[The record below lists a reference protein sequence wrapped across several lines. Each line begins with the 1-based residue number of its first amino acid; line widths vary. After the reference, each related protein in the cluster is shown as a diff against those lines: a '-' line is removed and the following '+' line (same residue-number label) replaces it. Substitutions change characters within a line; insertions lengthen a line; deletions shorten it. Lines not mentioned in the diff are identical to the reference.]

1 MNTFTFNS
9 LSDYVTAKTN
19 TTGDIYKALNAGGN
33 SPVSATV
40 VSYVTATGETYI
52 DVKNPIVDAPY
63 GEVGDTLLYKGGK
76 YYWLKTRVGYNPAG
90 YGGTFMYE
98 AALTAGGYTQVGILF
113 YKNGKRGLIMA
124 HDMYSQLQYKTS
136 TTADDGVAAFSTVHI
151 KRGNNLDYCIGS
163 LTRAQAYY
171 GSSYQIYLN
180 PFPKSAWDAMMT
192 QLKSGAAGSNSESGH
207 WSWSVASSSGVLKTS
222 FSLLEGIGGTYNPA
236 DYNNDWETWRRRV
249 LLAQVPTAV
258 GACSDLDG
266 QKNTKILYGSDS
278 GATHPAAKACYEHAV
293 SGVSDYAA
301 GKWWLPAC
309 GEAVWMML
317 NYDVLKAKGHD
328 LYGLYSGA
336 PYFWTSTQYSSS
348 NARFLGFND
357 GYVSDYSKTYTSIR
371 ARAVSAFNF

>member
-1 MNTFTFNS
+1 MNAFTFDTLAAY
-9 LSDYVTAKTN
+9 LSAKSSGGAIYTA
-19 TTGDIYKALNAGGN
+19 LSAGGN
-33 SPVSATV
+33 SPVSASV
-40 VSYVTATGETYI
+40 VSYITGTGETYI
-52 DVKNPIVDAPY
+52 DSKNPIVDAPY

-90 YGGTFMYE
+90 YGGAFMHE

-113 YKNGKRGLIMA
+113 FRNGKRGLIMA
-124 HDMYSQLQYKTS
+124 HSMYSQLQYKTS
-136 TTADDGVAAFSTVHI
+136 ATADTGIAEHPTVRI
-151 KRGNNLDYCIGS
+151 RKGSDLSYCIGS

-171 GSSYQIYLN
+171 GSTYQMYLN

-192 QLKSGAAGSNSESGH
+192 QLNSGAAGSNSESGH
-207 WSWSVASSSGVLKTS
+207 WSWSVASSNSVLKAS

-236 DYNNDWETWRRRV
+236 DYDNDWNVWRRRI
-249 LLAQVPTAV
+249 LMAQVPTSV

-309 GEAVWMML
+309 GEAVYMML
-317 NYDVLKAKGHD
+317 NYDKLKAKGHD
-328 LYGLYSGA
+328 MYALYPGA

-348 NARFLGFND
+348 YARYLYFGD
-357 GYVSDYSKTYTSIR
+357 GDVTYYSKTLTTIR